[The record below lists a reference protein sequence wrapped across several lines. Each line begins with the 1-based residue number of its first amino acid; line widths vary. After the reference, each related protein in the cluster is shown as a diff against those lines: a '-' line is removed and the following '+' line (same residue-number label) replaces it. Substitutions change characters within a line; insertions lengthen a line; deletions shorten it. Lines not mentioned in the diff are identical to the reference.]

1 MFGRS
6 KITFADCKQ
15 YLLQNISILNPQL
28 NQETSSTVSYNLIQN
43 KRVITL
49 KIAELSKGIITVDVT
64 DSFYLL
70 RIPNEKFK
78 DFTKYKN
85 YMLNLINKIV
95 TEIGL
100 E

>member
-1 MFGRS
+1 MLFKKTIS
-6 KITFADCKQ
+6 FYECKQ
-15 YLLQNISILNPQL
+15 YLIQNLVILNPQL

-43 KRVITL
+43 RRVITL
-49 KIAELSKGIITVDVT
+49 KIAELSKGTITVDVT

-85 YMLNLINKIV
+85 YILNLLSRLA
-95 TEIGL
+95 TELDL